1 MSFEIGRRDDQVV
14 IGVDG
19 QLVARNRQVLKQHVL
34 DLLDRGERRFL
45 IDFSK
50 TGYIDSAGLGVL
62 VSLQKRVRE
71 LDGRLRLTH
80 LNDDLRTLF
89 ELTRFDSIFEVDGD
103 NPKPA

>member
-89 ELTRFDSIFEVDGD
+89 ELTRFDSIFEIDGD